1 VTIVVDSSP
10 LRARYGLLLTALA
23 PVVPQILGSAF
34 NIWYNATV
42 IEPMFT
48 PALRQRFFAT
58 VFVYNAVV
66 YPIGVYLWLKRI
78 FSFRGLFN
86 RLSEV
91 GTPRYAGLMPQR
103 GVHTSES
110 LTQAR
115 RRLIHLPWFAAAIC
129 GVAWFLCIPVFIGAL
144 LQVQNPLDPR
154 LLWHLPISFCVSG
167 FIAVTH
173 SFFLVEL
180 ASQSGLFPVFFQDER
195 ADRTP
200 NIFTLSLRGRGIVWA
215 VSASICPIASLL
227 LLLLAPRSPATNAA
241 WLAVFVGVIGIAFG
255 IFTALMMSRLVANPI
270 DQLRT
275 AADAVSRGNLAVD
288 LRRAGARRADEFGR
302 LLCEF
307 DQMVRELRDKEKL
320 RQTFGLHVGR
330 RAAERILARDPGL
343 SGVEEEITVMFVDM
357 RSWTARASASP
368 PAEIVEIM
376 NDFFSVSVRAVEEE
390 HRGMVNK
397 YLGDGFMA
405 IFGAGDSGSNHARD
419 AVSAGLE
426 ILRTV
431 NGLNDE
437 LAARGR
443 ASIQIGI
450 GIHSGPA
457 IVGSVGSPQRLEFT
471 AIGNTVNVASRIQGL
486 TKTVGK
492 PLLVTAAVRDRAA
505 DSFVFEEL
513 PPQEVSGIG
522 GRVMIFTVRLPGAAN
537 PKSQSSNPK

>member
-1 VTIVVDSSP
+1 LLHLHGYQDQMNLVTSGIERDEP
-10 LRARYGLLLTALA
+10 HAHHGLLLTALA
-23 PVVPQILGSAF
+23 PVIPQILGSAF

-42 IEPMFT
+42 IEPMLT

-58 VFVYNAVV
+58 IVAYNAVV

-78 FSFRGLFN
+78 LSFRDLLH
-86 RLSEV
+86 RLQIDSDD
-91 GTPRYAGLMPQR
+91 TPPPQ
-103 GVHTSES
+103 E
-110 LTQAR
+110 LTRAR

-129 GVAWFLCIPVFIGAL
+129 GVAWFLCIPVFVGAL

-154 LLWHLPISFCVSG
+154 LLWHLPISFCLSG

-180 ASQSGLFPVFFQDER
+180 ASQRGLFPAFFRNER

-227 LLLLAPRSPATNAA
+227 LLLLAPHSPATNAA
-241 WLAVFVGVIGIAFG
+241 WLAVFVGLIGIAFG
-255 IFTALMMSRLVANPI
+255 IFTALMMSRLVAKPI
-270 DQLRT
+270 DQLRA
-275 AADAVSRGNLAVD
+275 AADAVSRGDLAVD
-288 LRRAGARRADEFGR
+288 LGRAGARRPDEFGR

-307 DQMVRELRDKEKL
+307 DQMVRELRDKERL

-330 RAAERILARDPGL
+330 RAAQRILARDPGL
-343 SGVEEEITVMFVDM
+343 SGVEEDITVMFVDM
-357 RSWTARASASP
+357 RSWTARASSSP

-376 NDFFSVSVRAVEEE
+376 NDFFRVSVRAVEEE

-405 IFGAGDSGSNHARD
+405 IFGAGESGSNHAHD
-419 AVSAGLE
+419 AVSAGCE
-426 ILRTV
+426 IVRAV
-431 NGLNDE
+431 KGLNED
-437 LAARGR
+437 LAAKAR
-443 ASIQIGI
+443 APIQIGI
-450 GIHSGPA
+450 GIHAGPA

-471 AIGNTVNVASRIQGL
+471 AMGNTVNVASRMQGL
-486 TKTVGK
+486 TKTVGRS
-492 PLLVTAAVRDRAA
+492 LLVSAAVHDRAG

-513 PPQEVSGIG
+513 PSQEIRGIE
-522 GRVMIFTVRLPGAAN
+522 GRVRIFAVAV
-537 PKSQSSNPK
+537 

>member
-1 VTIVVDSSP
+1 MAIGVECSVA
-10 LRARYGLLLTALA
+10 RARYGLLLTALA

-34 NIWYNATV
+34 NIWYNNTV
-42 IEPMFT
+42 IAPLLT
-48 PALRQRFFAT
+48 PALKQRFGWTWILYTLLAFL
-58 VFVYNAVV
+58 
-66 YPIGVYLWLKRI
+66 IGLVLWSKRVL
-78 FSFRGLFN
+78 SFRDLFH
-86 RLSEV
+86 RLCNGS
-91 GTPRYAGLMPQR
+91 AIN
-103 GVHTSES
+103 SES
-110 LTQAR
+110 LTEAR
-115 RRLIHLPWFAAAIC
+115 QRLIHLPWFAAAIC
-129 GVAWFLCIPVFIGAL
+129 GAAWFLCIPVFIGAL

-180 ASQSGLFPVFFQDER
+180 ASHWGLFPVFFRDVR

-200 NIFTLSLRGRGIVWA
+200 NIFTLSLRGRGILWA
-215 VSASICPIASLL
+215 ISASICPIASLL
-227 LLLLAPRSPATNAA
+227 LLMFAPRSPAIDAG
-241 WLAVFVGVIGIAFG
+241 WFAVFVGGIGMVFG
-255 IFTALMMSRLVANPI
+255 IITALMMSRLVAKPI
-270 DQLRT
+270 DQLRA
-275 AADAVSRGNLAVD
+275 AADAVSHGKFDVHLAVT
-288 LRRAGARRADEFGR
+288 RADEFGR
-302 LLCEF
+302 LLGEM
-307 DQMVRELRDKEKL
+307 DHMIAELREKEKL

-376 NDFFSVSVRAVEEE
+376 NDFFRVSVRAVEEE

-405 IFGAGDSGSNHARD
+405 IFGAGDSGSNHACD
-419 AVSAGLE
+419 AVSAGCG
-426 ILRTV
+426 ILRAV
-431 NGLNDE
+431 KGLNDE
-437 LAARGR
+437 LAAKER
-443 ASIQIGI
+443 APIQIGI

-486 TKTVGK
+486 TKTVGR
-492 PLLVTAAVRDRAA
+492 PLLVTKAVRDRAG
-505 DSFVFEEL
+505 DSFVFEDL
-513 PPQEVSGIG
+513 PPQEVRGIE
-522 GRVMIFTVRLPGAAN
+522 GRVMIFAVMPPTAAN

>member
-1 VTIVVDSSP
+1 MNISRTNIGSS
-10 LRARYGLLLTALA
+10 ARQQYGLLVTALA

-42 IEPMFT
+42 IEPMLT

-58 VFVYNAVV
+58 VVAYNAIV

-78 FSFRGLFN
+78 FSFRDLFH
-86 RLSEV
+86 RLQADPSGDPPPLE
-91 GTPRYAGLMPQR
+91 
-103 GVHTSES
+103 E
-110 LTQAR
+110 LTCAR

-129 GVAWFLCIPVFIGAL
+129 GVAWFLCIPVFVGAL
-144 LQVQNPLDPR
+144 LQVQNPLDLR
-154 LLWHLPISFCVSG
+154 LLWHLPISFCLSG

-180 ASQSGLFPVFFQDER
+180 ASQWGLFSVFFRDER

-227 LLLLAPRSPATNAA
+227 LLLLAPHSPAANTA
-241 WLAVFVGVIGIAFG
+241 WLAVFVSVIGIAFG
-255 IFTALMMSRLVANPI
+255 IFTALMMSRLVAKPI
-270 DQLRT
+270 DQLRA

-288 LRRAGARRADEFGR
+288 LGRAGARRPDEFGR

-307 DQMVRELRDKEKL
+307 DHMVRELRDKEKL
-320 RQTFGLHVGR
+320 RQTFGLHIGR

-343 SGVEEEITVMFVDM
+343 SGIEEEITVMFVDM
-357 RSWTARASASP
+357 RSWTARASSSP

-376 NDFFSVSVRAVEEE
+376 NDFFRVSVRAVEEDR
-390 HRGMVNK
+390 RGMVNK

-405 IFGAGDSGSNHARD
+405 IFGAGDSDSNHACD
-419 AVSAGLE
+419 AVAAGCE
-426 ILRTV
+426 ILRAV
-431 NGLNDE
+431 RGLNDE
-437 LAARGR
+437 LAAKHR
-443 ASIQIGI
+443 APIQIGI

-486 TKTVGK
+486 TKSVGR
-492 PLLVTAAVRDRAA
+492 PLLVTSDVCDRAG
-505 DSFVFEEL
+505 DSFAFEQL
-513 PPQEVSGIG
+513 PPQEVRGIE
-522 GRVMIFTVRLPGAAN
+522 GRVMIFAVAV
-537 PKSQSSNPK
+537 

>member
-1 VTIVVDSSP
+1 MKLSRIRPGSSP
-10 LRARYGLLLTALA
+10 RDRYGLLLTALA
-23 PVVPQILGSAF
+23 PVIPQILGSAF

-42 IEPMFT
+42 IEPMLT

-58 VFVYNAVV
+58 VVAYNAIV
-66 YPIGVYLWLKRI
+66 YPVGVYLWLKRI
-78 FSFRGLFN
+78 FSFRDLFY
-86 RLSEV
+86 RLQADPV
-91 GTPRYAGLMPQR
+91 GTPPLQ
-103 GVHTSES
+103 E

-115 RRLIHLPWFAAAIC
+115 RGVIHLPSFAAAIC

-180 ASQSGLFPVFFQDER
+180 ASHWGLFPVFFYDER

-200 NIFTLSLRGRGIVWA
+200 NIFTLSLRGRGIAWA
-215 VSASICPIASLL
+215 ISASICPIASLL
-227 LLLLAPRSPATNAA
+227 LLLLAPRSSATNAA

-255 IFTALMMSRLVANPI
+255 VFTALMMSRLVAKPI
-270 DQLRT
+270 DQLR
-275 AADAVSRGNLAVD
+275 AAAEAVSRGNLSVD
-288 LRRAGARRADEFGR
+288 LGGAGGQRADVFGQ

-307 DQMVRELRDKEKL
+307 DHMVRELRDKERL

-357 RSWTARASASP
+357 RSWTIRASASP

-376 NDFFSVSVRAVEEE
+376 NDFFRVSVRAVEEE
-390 HRGMVNK
+390 YGGMVNK

-405 IFGAGDSGSNHARD
+405 IFGAGDASSNHARD
-419 AVSAGLE
+419 AVSAGCE
-426 ILRTV
+426 ILCAV
-431 NGLNDE
+431 QGLNDE
-437 LAARGR
+437 LAAKER
-443 ASIQIGI
+443 APIQIGI

-457 IVGSVGSPQRLEFT
+457 IVGSIGSPQRLEFT
-471 AIGNTVNVASRIQGL
+471 AIGNTVNIASRIQGL
-486 TKTVGK
+486 TKTVGR
-492 PLLVTAAVRDRAA
+492 PLLVTAAVCDRAG
-505 DSFVFEEL
+505 DSFKFEEL
-513 PPQEVSGIG
+513 PPQEVRGVDGSVI
-522 GRVMIFTVRLPGAAN
+522 IFAVTA
-537 PKSQSSNPK
+537 